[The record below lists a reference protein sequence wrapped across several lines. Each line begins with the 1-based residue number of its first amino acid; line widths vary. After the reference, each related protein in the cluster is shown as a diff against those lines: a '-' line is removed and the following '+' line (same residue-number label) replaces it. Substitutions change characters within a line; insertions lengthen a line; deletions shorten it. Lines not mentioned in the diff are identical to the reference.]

1 MTEHD
6 DTPRPDLDAR
16 LRRSLDRADDAP
28 ALPTS
33 VVEGAPD
40 RRAPRL
46 VNRGRVAQASGGAVL
61 ALAGATA
68 IALVV
73 VPATLP
79 RTPDAPLFTVA
90 GGGAAGPEAATLG
103 MADESRIAQWIE
115 YTYLAGPGLGT
126 DAGRGRA
133 YALERPDSAEQSL
146 REIAAVVGIEG
157 EPTDSS
163 YSDPTYP
170 TLLIGTEDG
179 SGPSLVLGDHGTGA
193 WWYSDPTANPV
204 FAPDE
209 ANPQPAGAVPSEE
222 EARADALEI
231 FEATGLDL
239 DADDIRVQADEWQ
252 VTASASLEVGDV
264 RTAVEWAAS
273 WSSTG
278 ELAWASGHTAQ
289 LVDRG
294 EYGTVS
300 AVDAVDRLADGRWFG
315 SGGPDYQGGV
325 SILADGAARAE
336 SGVAVVPIDP
346 DAPVASPVDPGAP
359 AEPTEVPSTGAEPDP
374 APSAIPDNEPQP
386 KPDMTVEP
394 LPGTEPA
401 PVPLPEPEPTIE
413 PLPEPLPE
421 PMPEPSPEQV
431 TVTLEEAEA
440 TMLLVWDAQGDAWLV
455 PGYAFLQPEGWY
467 TTVISL
473 EEGVIALPEPVEVEL
488 FREE

>member
-1 MTEHD
+1 MTAHD
-6 DTPRPDLDAR
+6 DTPAPDLDAR

-28 ALPTS
+28 ALPAS
-33 VVEGAPD
+33 VVDGAAD

-73 VPATLP
+73 VPATMP
-79 RTPDAPLFTVA
+79 GVPDAPLFTVA

-103 MADESRIAQWIE
+103 AADESRIAQWID
-115 YTYLAGPGLGT
+115 YTYLPGAGLGT
-126 DAGRGRA
+126 DAGSGRA
-133 YALERPDSAEQSL
+133 YAFERPESGEQSL
-146 REIAAVVGIEG
+146 REIAAAVGLEG
-157 EPTDSS
+157 EPTASS
-163 YSDPTYP
+163 FSDPSFP
-170 TLLIGTEDG
+170 TLLIGAENGTAA
-179 SGPSLVLGDHGTGA
+179 SLVLGDYGTGA
-193 WWYSDPTANPV
+193 WWYSDPDANPV

-209 ANPQPAGAVPSEE
+209 QDPQPAGSVPSEQ
-222 EARADALEI
+222 EALEDALEL
-231 FEATGLDL
+231 FAATGLDV
-239 DADDIRVQADEWQ
+239 DAEDVRVQGDEWQ
-252 VTASASLEVGDV
+252 VTALASLEVDGV

-300 AVDAVDRLADGRWFG
+300 AADAVDRLADGRWFG

-325 SILADGAARAE
+325 MALADTAARGVPDVALE
-336 SGVAVVPIDP
+336 STGP
-346 DAPVASPVDPGAP
+346 DAPVSSPVDPA
-359 AEPTEVPSTGAEPDP
+359 VPAEPDP
-374 APSAIPDNEPQP
+374 APTVIPDNEPQP

-401 PVPLPEPEPTIE
+401 PVPLPEPEPEPTIE

-421 PMPEPSPEQV
+421 PFPEPTPEQV
-431 TVTLEEAEA
+431 TATLEEAEA

-455 PGYAFLQPEGWY
+455 PGYAYLQPEGWY